1 MMGVL
6 ARLGDF
12 RGLSRF
18 TTWAY
23 KFALLEA
30 AAKARRMAWRDRELP
45 RPPEDWVAMADPD
58 GRPEAAAEHAE
69 LDRYVELELAGQ
81 DPDVQL
87 CPGSAPTWPAAWPAG
102 RSTRASAPCW
112 PPRGTDRRPL
122 VERSRT

>member
-1 MMGVL
+1 MSLVDGL
-6 ARLGDF
+6 LGPD
-12 RGLSRF
+12 
-18 TTWAY
+18 
-23 KFALLEA
+23 EP
-30 AAKARRMAWRDRELP
+30 ELGC
-45 RPPEDWVAMADPD
+45 DDCF
-58 GRPEAAAEHAE
+58 AE

-112 PPRGTDRRPL
+112 PPRGADRRPL